1 MNKVLTVSNEFAPKN
16 VLERESVGEND
27 KTENW
32 FEVNLTV
39 AGMFAGIIF
48 VILGI
53 IVAYQFRSSPL
64 DLAVG
69 VLMIFFGVCVMI
81 WVAKSSRP
89 SHECQGAEL

>member
-39 AGMFAGIIF
+39 AGIFAGIIF
-48 VILGI
+48 VILGT
-53 IVAYQFRSSPL
+53 IVAYQCRT
-64 DLAVG
+64 G
-69 VLMIFFGVCVMI
+69 
-81 WVAKSSRP
+81 
-89 SHECQGAEL
+89 